1 MSTSLSIKGKTQGN
15 ESTTATVNYV
25 NPNATNAQLV
35 SLATALNDLTTNTIA
50 DITKISKESLMDSG
64 KLSRN
69 LFFSRT
75 SNPPGTRIESKAIG
89 DISTNT
95 QEPTQ
100 LYIGGDFTGVTA
112 ADVNIKLTLSE
123 NISESIFALFE
134 PASGDGFLPT
144 VQLVRTQYEE
154 TPTGTATLTITTP
167 ETDIYEAAS
176 ATLAITNS

>member
-75 SNPPGTRIESKAIG
+75 SSAPGTRIESKT
-89 DISTNT
+89 ISSISSDLSD
-95 QEPTQ
+95 PTYI
-100 LYIGGDFTGVTA
+100 YIGGDFTGVTA
-112 ADVNIKLTLSE
+112 ADVSIKLILGENSE
-123 NISESIFALFE
+123 TIFAVFE
-134 PASGDGFLPT
+134 PAVDGYLPQVVLT
-144 VQLVRTQYEE
+144 RTQYE
-154 TPTGTATLTITTP
+154 TPVTGSATLTITTP
-167 ETDIYEAAS
+167 ETDIYESAS
-176 ATLAITNS
+176 ATLAITND

>member
-1 MSTSLSIKGKTQGN
+1 MSTSLSIKGKTQAN

-50 DITKISKESLMDSG
+50 DITKISKESLMDSS

-75 SNPPGTRIESKAIG
+75 SNPPGTRIESVTMSS
-89 DISTNT
+89 ISASTDDAT
-95 QEPTQ
+95 YI
-100 LYIGGDFTGVTA
+100 YIGGDFTGVEDT
-112 ADVNIKLTLSE
+112 DVSIKLTIGENSE
-123 NISESIFALFE
+123 EVYAAFA
-134 PASGDGFLPT
+134 PAVDNYLPA
-144 VQLVRTQYEE
+144 VRLIRSQYE
-154 TPTGTATLTITTP
+154 TPVTGSGTLTITTP
-167 ETDIYEAAS
+167 ETDIYQAAS